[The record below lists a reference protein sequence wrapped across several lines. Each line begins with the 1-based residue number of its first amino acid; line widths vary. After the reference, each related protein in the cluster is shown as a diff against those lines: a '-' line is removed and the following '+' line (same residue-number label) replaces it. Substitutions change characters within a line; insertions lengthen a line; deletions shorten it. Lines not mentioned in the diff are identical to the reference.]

1 MCFSV
6 NNMNKYIGID
16 LGTSSVKI
24 LLVDTEGQI
33 IKSVS
38 REYPV
43 SYPQSGWSE
52 QSPADWYNQSIDGLC
67 ELLDGVDKSS
77 IKGISFG
84 GQMHGLVLL
93 DENDEVIRPAILWND
108 GRTFKETAYLNE
120 VIGTDSLMEY
130 TANIAF
136 AGFTAPKILWVKNN
150 EPQNFARIKKIMLP
164 KDYLAYKLSGVF
176 ATDYSDASGMLLL
189 DVKNRCWSQK
199 MCEIC
204 SVKIDTLPTLF
215 ESYEKIGTLLPSLAS
230 ELGLGEV
237 TIAIGAGDNAGAA
250 IGTGISSIGDCNVSL
265 GTSGT
270 VFISQDTF
278 VKNECGALHNFCH
291 ANGKY
296 HLMGCILSA
305 ASCNKWWVEEILG
318 SNDFRAEENGLE
330 ELIGKNSVYFL
341 PYLMGERTPHN
352 DVDAKGAFIGM
363 RPSTKRKEMTL
374 AVLEGVAYALRD
386 SVELARQGGCKIEKT
401 KVCGGGA
408 KSKVWREI
416 LANVLGIPVVR
427 PLIEEGPAYG
437 GAILAMVANGEY
449 DSVEKATSK
458 LIKDKD
464 TTYPDPEITKL
475 YEEKYQVFK
484 KLYPALKDVYK
495 EI

>member
-1 MCFSV
+1 
-6 NNMNKYIGID
+6 MNKYIGID

-24 LLVDTEGQI
+24 LLVDSEGKI
-33 IKSVS
+33 LKTVS

-43 SYPQSGWSE
+43 YYPQGGWSE
-52 QSPADWYNQSIDGLC
+52 QNPSDWYNATIDGLY
-67 ELLDGVDKSS
+67 ELICDADKKS

-84 GQMHGLVLL
+84 GQMHGLVIL

-108 GRTFKETAYLNE
+108 GRTSKETSYLNE
-120 VIGTDSLMEY
+120 VIGTDKLMEY

-136 AGFTAPKILWVKNN
+136 AGFTAPKILWIKEN
-150 EPQNFARIKKIMLP
+150 EPDNFARIKKIMLP

-189 DVKNRCWSQK
+189 DVKNRCWSEK

-204 SVKIDTLPTLF
+204 SIKTDTLPTLF
-215 ESYEKIGTLLPSLAS
+215 ESYDKIGTLLPNIADK
-230 ELGLGEV
+230 LGLGEV
-237 TIAIGAGDNAGAA
+237 VVAIGAGDNAGAA
-250 IGTGISSIGDCNVSL
+250 IGTGISSSGDCNISL

-278 VKNECGALHNFCH
+278 VENKCGALHNFCH

-318 SNDFRAEENGLE
+318 SGDFRAEEDGLDM
-330 ELIGKNSVYFL
+330 LIGKNNVYFL

-363 RPSTKRKEMTL
+363 RPSTTRKEMTL
-374 AVLEGVAYALRD
+374 SVLEGVAYALRD
-386 SVELARQGGCKIEKT
+386 SVELAKASGCKIEST
-401 KVCGGGA
+401 KICGGGA
-408 KSKVWREI
+408 KSEVWRKI

-427 PLIEEGPAYG
+427 PLIEEGPSYG
-437 GAILAMVANGEY
+437 GAILAMVASGEY
-449 DSVEKATSK
+449 ANVNEATSK
-458 LIKDKD
+458 LAKVKDI
-464 TTYPDPEITKL
+464 TYPTKEITDA
-475 YEEKYQVFK
+475 YNEKYKIFK
-484 KLYPALKDVYK
+484 ALYPALKDAYK
-495 EI
+495 KI

>member
-1 MCFSV
+1 MK
-6 NNMNKYIGID
+6 KYIGID

-33 IKSVS
+33 IKTVS
-38 REYPV
+38 REYPI

-52 QSPADWYNQSIDGLC
+52 QNPIDWYNATIDGLG
-67 ELLDGVDKSS
+67 ELLNGVDKENV
-77 IKGISFG
+77 KGISFG
-84 GQMHGLVLL
+84 GQMHGLVIL
-93 DENDEVIRPAILWND
+93 DQNNEVIRPAILWND
-108 GRTFKETAYLNE
+108 GRTSKETAYLNE
-120 VIGTDSLMEY
+120 IIGTDKLMEY

-136 AGFTAPKILWVKNN
+136 AGFTAPKILWVKEN
-150 EPQNFARIKKIMLP
+150 EPESFARIKKIMLP
-164 KDYLAYKLSGVF
+164 KDYLAYRLSGVF

-189 DVKNRCWSQK
+189 DVKNRCWSEK

-204 SVKIDTLPTLF
+204 SVNIDTLPTLF
-215 ESYEKIGTLLPSLAS
+215 ESYEKIGTLLPELAN
-230 ELGLGEV
+230 ELGLGEI

-250 IGTGISSIGDCNVSL
+250 VGTGISNSGDCNVSL

-318 SNDFRAEENGLE
+318 SGDFKGEENGLSD
-330 ELIGKNSVYFL
+330 LVGKNDVYFL

-363 RPSTKRKEMTL
+363 RPSTTRKEMTL
-374 AVLEGVAYALRD
+374 AVLEGVAFALRD
-386 SVELARQGGCKIEKT
+386 SIELARSSGVKIDST
-401 KVCGGGA
+401 KVCGGGT

-437 GAILAMVANGEY
+437 GAILAMVADGEY
-449 DSVEKATSK
+449 KSVEEATEK
-458 LIKDKD
+458 LTKIKD
-464 TTYPDPEITKL
+464 TTYPVAEITESYNNK
-475 YEEKYQVFK
+475 YEIFK
-484 KLYPALKDVYK
+484 KLYPALKNVYK

>member
-1 MCFSV
+1 MK
-6 NNMNKYIGID
+6 KYIGID

-33 IKSVS
+33 IKTVS
-38 REYPV
+38 REYPIF
-43 SYPQSGWSE
+43 YPQSGWSE
-52 QSPADWYNQSIDGLC
+52 QNPIDWYNATIDGLG
-67 ELLDGVDKSS
+67 ELLDGVDKDTV
-77 IKGISFG
+77 KGISFG
-84 GQMHGLVLL
+84 GQMHGLVIL

-108 GRTFKETAYLNE
+108 GRTAKETTYLNE
-120 VIGTDSLMEY
+120 VIGQDKLMEY

-136 AGFTAPKILWVKNN
+136 AGFTAPKILWVKEN
-150 EPQNFARIKKIMLP
+150 EPENFARITKIMLP

-189 DVKNRCWSQK
+189 DVKNRCWSK
-199 MCEIC
+199 RMCDIC
-204 SVKIDTLPTLF
+204 SVNIDTLPTLF
-215 ESYEKIGTLLPSLAS
+215 ESYEKIGTLLPTFAKN
-230 ELGLGEV
+230 LGLGEI

-250 IGTGISSIGDCNVSL
+250 IGTGISNSGDCNVSL

-278 VKNECGALHNFCH
+278 VENECGTLHNFCH

-318 SNDFRAEENGLE
+318 SADFRAEEDGLLS
-330 ELIGKNSVYFL
+330 LIGNNDVYFL

-352 DVDAKGAFIGM
+352 DVSAKGAFIGM
-363 RPSTKRKEMTL
+363 RPSTSRKEMTL
-374 AVLEGVAYALRD
+374 AVLEGVAFALRD
-386 SVELARQGGCKIEKT
+386 SLELAKSSGCEIKAT

-416 LANVLGIPVVR
+416 LANVFGIPVTR

-437 GAILAMVANGEY
+437 GAILAMVADGTYKN
-449 DSVEKATSK
+449 VEEATDK
-458 LIKDKD
+458 LVKDKD
-464 TTYPDPEITKL
+464 ITYPVDEIATK
-475 YEEKYQVFK
+475 YEKKYQAFK
-484 KLYPALKDVYK
+484 KMYPALKNVYK